1 MNRCDSKCSNYV
13 HSPPVSPPG
22 SGSERIGTHGQS
34 YMITAKASKLSL
46 VPSPLLV
53 VGTAHQKWAG
63 NQTKQASHNSVVLYK
78 YANSLFKLHISI
90 SLIGTFTGYATKVID
105 MTTR

>member
-1 MNRCDSKCSNYV
+1 MNRCDRKRSNYV

-22 SGSERIGTHGQS
+22 SGSEQGGTHGQS

-63 NQTKQASHNSVVLYK
+63 NQTKHASHNSVVVYTSMQTVCLTTHK
-78 YANSLFKLHISI
+78 YFLNRDFHRLWN
-90 SLIGTFTGYATKVID
+90 
-105 MTTR
+105 